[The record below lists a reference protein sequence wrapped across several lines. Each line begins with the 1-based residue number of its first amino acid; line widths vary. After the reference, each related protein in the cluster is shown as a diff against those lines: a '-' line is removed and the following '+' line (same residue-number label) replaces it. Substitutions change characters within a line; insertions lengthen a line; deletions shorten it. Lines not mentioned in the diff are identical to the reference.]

1 MHRHVARACSR
12 VGAVTIALAVLG
24 LLLVVVGITAIVRL
38 LLLLEGQSFV
48 GILRCFFRGKCA
60 PVRVPEHDAF
70 RCESCGT
77 SGSDMGQFPGH
88 EGAGY
93 VPSVRRMF
101 DRRNCEF
108 SRTVAWERG
117 ARGKW

>member
-1 MHRHVARACSR
+1 M
-12 VGAVTIALAVLG
+12 TIALAVLG
-24 LLLVVVGITAIVRL
+24 AFLLLLALGAIVRL
-38 LLLLEGQSFV
+38 LLLLEGQSFLGV
-48 GILRCFFRGKCA
+48 LKCFVRGSCN
-60 PVRVPEHDAF
+60 PVRQPAHQGF
-70 RCESCGT
+70 RCSTCRT
-77 SGSDMGQFPGH
+77 SGSDMGQFAGH

-93 VPSVRRMF
+93 VPAVRRMF